1 MAGSGAQTIS
11 DRAAEMESSVADCT
25 TRHVEHRAQ
34 GGPGMSSFEP
44 DTATSGGGADSTRP
58 RFQLARRGYDRQQVD
73 RYVMELIALIEQQH
87 QRAERAERMLEQT
100 RGELDDRGEQEV
112 PSFVHLG
119 VEAGKVLE
127 QAGASA
133 EAIITEAKARGRS
146 VIEDAEGQAAE
157 VVQEAEQRADEQA
170 RTVLA
175 EARDATNLVWQE
187 AQQERS
193 LVEAETTRLQA
204 FRQDMLEHL
213 TDVQACLSELLA
225 DARGLAEPAA
235 VAEPLPVHDDLFWTE
250 AEQAEE
256 PTAAADEES
265 TAAAP
270 ADGGGRPDERT
281 APMRPDERT
290 RGR

>member
-1 MAGSGAQTIS
+1 
-11 DRAAEMESSVADCT
+11 
-25 TRHVEHRAQ
+25 
-34 GGPGMSSFEP
+34 MSAFEP
-44 DTATSGGGADSTRP
+44 DTATAGGGGGDSTRP

-87 QRAERAERMLEQT
+87 QRAEHAERVLEQT
-100 RGELDDRGEQEV
+100 RGELDDQQP

-127 QAGASA
+127 QAGQSA
-133 EAIITEAKARGRS
+133 EAIITEAKSRARA
-146 VIEDAEGQAAE
+146 ILEDAEGQAAE
-157 VVQEAEQRADEQA
+157 VVQEAEGRAAELEQAASQTLEDAESRRDTMLRDADQAASETRRQADEEA

-213 TDVQACLSELLA
+213 TDVQARLTELLA
-225 DARGLAEPAA
+225 DARGLSEPAA
-235 VAEPLPVHDDLFWTE
+235 VPEQLPLDV
-250 AEQAEE
+250 EE
-256 PTAAADEES
+256 GLVGTQAAAGEET
-265 TAAAP
+265 TAVVP
-270 ADGGGRPDERT
+270 PGGDDQEPEDGT
-281 APMRPDERT
+281 APMRPVERAART
-290 RGR
+290 RSR

>member
-1 MAGSGAQTIS
+1 
-11 DRAAEMESSVADCT
+11 
-25 TRHVEHRAQ
+25 
-34 GGPGMSSFEP
+34 MSAFEQE
-44 DTATSGGGADSTRP
+44 TATAGGENDSTRP

-73 RYVMELIALIEQQH
+73 RYVMELITLIEQQH
-87 QRAERAERMLEQT
+87 QRAEHAERMLEQT
-100 RGELDDRGEQEV
+100 RGELDERGEQQQ

-133 EAIITEAKARGRS
+133 EAIINEAKSRARS

-157 VVQEAEQRADEQA
+157 VVQDAEQRVGELEEAARGTLEDAESRRDTLLRDAEQA
-170 RTVLA
+170 ATATRGRVDEEARIVLA

-213 TDVQACLSELLA
+213 TDVQARLTELLA
-225 DARGLAEPAA
+225 DARGLSGPAA
-235 VAEPLPVHDDLFWTE
+235 VTVPVEDDAVEVDDIE
-250 AEQAEE
+250 AEETAEVVSQDGSAE
-256 PTAAADEES
+256 GADVE
-265 TAAAP
+265 
-270 ADGGGRPDERT
+270 T
-281 APMRPDERT
+281 APMRPAERAPT

>member
-1 MAGSGAQTIS
+1 MSAY
-11 DRAAEMESSVADCT
+11 EPES
-25 TRHVEHRAQ
+25 
-34 GGPGMSSFEP
+34 
-44 DTATSGGGADSTRP
+44 ATVGGGNDATRP

-73 RYVMELIALIEQQH
+73 RYVMELITLIEQQH
-87 QRAERAERMLEQT
+87 QRAEHAERMLEQT
-100 RGELDDRGEQEV
+100 RGELDERGEQQ

-133 EAIITEAKARGRS
+133 EAIITEAKSRARS

-157 VVQEAEQRADEQA
+157 VVQDAEQRAGELEEAARGTLEDAESRRDTLLRDAEQA
-170 RTVLA
+170 AAETRGRVDDEARIVLA

-213 TDVQACLSELLA
+213 TDVQARLTELLA
-225 DARGLAEPAA
+225 DARGLSGPAA
-235 VAEPLPVHDDLFWTE
+235 VTVPVEDDAVEVDDIE
-250 AEQAEE
+250 AEETAEVVAQDGIAE
-256 PTAAADEES
+256 GADRE
-265 TAAAP
+265 
-270 ADGGGRPDERT
+270 T
-281 APMRPDERT
+281 APMRPVERAPT

>member
-1 MAGSGAQTIS
+1 MS
-11 DRAAEMESSVADCT
+11 D
-25 TRHVEHRAQ
+25 
-34 GGPGMSSFEP
+34 FEP
-44 DTATSGGGADSTRP
+44 ETATVGGGNDSTRP

-73 RYVMELIALIEQQH
+73 RYVMELITLNEQQH
-87 QRAERAERMLEQT
+87 QRAEHAERMLEQT
-100 RGELDDRGEQEV
+100 RGELDERGEQQ

-133 EAIITEAKARGRS
+133 EAIITEAKARARS

-157 VVQEAEQRADEQA
+157 VVQDAEQRAGELEETARGTLEDAESRRDTLLREADKAATETRGRADEEA
-170 RTVLA
+170 RIVLA

-213 TDVQACLSELLA
+213 TDVQARLTELLA
-225 DARGLAEPAA
+225 DARGLSEPAA
-235 VAEPLPVHDDLFWTE
+235 VTMAGEDDAAEADDV
-250 AEQAEE
+250 E
-256 PTAAADEES
+256 PDETTAAVSQDG
-265 TAAAP
+265 TTDQ
-270 ADGGGRPDERT
+270 ADGET
-281 APMRPDERT
+281 APIEPVERART

>member
-58 RFQLARRGYDRQQVD
+58 RFQLSRRGYDRQQVD

-87 QRAERAERMLEQT
+87 QRAERAERMLEQ
-100 RGELDDRGEQEV
+100 
-112 PSFVHLG
+112 
-119 VEAGKVLE
+119 A
-127 QAGASA
+127 
-133 EAIITEAKARGRS
+133 ARDTL
-146 VIEDAEGQAAE
+146 EDAESRRDTMLREADQAAS
-157 VVQEAEQRADEQA
+157 QTRGRADEEA

-204 FRQDMLEHL
+204 YRQDMLEHL
-213 TDVQACLSELLA
+213 TDVQARLSELLA

-235 VAEPLPVHDDLFWTE
+235 VAEPLPVQDDLLWT
-250 AEQAEE
+250 
-256 PTAAADEES
+256 T
-265 TAAAP
+265 
-270 ADGGGRPDERT
+270 
-281 APMRPDERT
+281 
-290 RGR
+290 

>member
-1 MAGSGAQTIS
+1 MS
-11 DRAAEMESSVADCT
+11 D
-25 TRHVEHRAQ
+25 
-34 GGPGMSSFEP
+34 FEP
-44 DTATSGGGADSTRP
+44 ETATVGGGNDSTRP

-73 RYVMELIALIEQQH
+73 RYVMELITLIEQQH
-87 QRAERAERMLEQT
+87 QRAEHAERMLEQT
-100 RGELDDRGEQEV
+100 RGELDERGEQQ

-133 EAIITEAKARGRS
+133 EAIINEAKSRARA

-157 VVQEAEQRADEQA
+157 VVQDAEQRAGELEEAARGTLEDAESRRDTLLREADQAATETRGRVDEEA
-170 RTVLA
+170 RIVLA

-213 TDVQACLSELLA
+213 TDVQARLTELLA
-225 DARGLAEPAA
+225 DARGLSGPATVTMPVEGAAEDEDAEPGETTAA
-235 VAEPLPVHDDLFWTE
+235 V
-250 AEQAEE
+250 
-256 PTAAADEES
+256 S
-265 TAAAP
+265 T
-270 ADGGGRPDERT
+270 DGGTDQSNGET
-281 APMRPDERT
+281 APMQAVEPTRT

>member
-1 MAGSGAQTIS
+1 
-11 DRAAEMESSVADCT
+11 
-25 TRHVEHRAQ
+25 
-34 GGPGMSSFEP
+34 MSAYEP
-44 DTATSGGGADSTRP
+44 DPATSGGEGDSSRP

-87 QRAERAERMLEQT
+87 QRAEHAERLLEQA
-100 RGELDDRGEQEV
+100 RSEMDDRGEQQP

-133 EAIITEAKARGRS
+133 EAIITEARSRGRS
-146 VIEDAEGQAAE
+146 VIEDAEAQAAE
-157 VVQEAEQRADEQA
+157 VVQEAEQRAGELEQAARETLEEAESRRAKLLGDAEQVASQARGRADEEA

-187 AQQERS
+187 SQQERS

-213 TDVQACLSELLA
+213 GDVQARLGELLA
-225 DARGLAEPAA
+225 DARGLAEPAP
-235 VAEPLPVHDDLFWTE
+235 VTGPQPVQDELFSAEDVQDGE
-250 AEQAEE
+250 A
-256 PTAAADEES
+256 TAAMAPDEEA
-265 TAAAP
+265 TA
-270 ADGGGRPDERT
+270 ERT
-281 APMRPDERT
+281 APLRPAEQARS
-290 RGR
+290 RSR

>member
-1 MAGSGAQTIS
+1 MSAY
-11 DRAAEMESSVADCT
+11 EPES
-25 TRHVEHRAQ
+25 
-34 GGPGMSSFEP
+34 
-44 DTATSGGGADSTRP
+44 ATVGGGNDATRP

-73 RYVMELIALIEQQH
+73 RYVMELITLIEQQH
-87 QRAERAERMLEQT
+87 QRAEHAERMLEQT
-100 RGELDDRGEQEV
+100 RGELDERGEQQ

-133 EAIITEAKARGRS
+133 EAIITEAKSRARS

-157 VVQEAEQRADEQA
+157 VVQDAEQRAGELEEAARGTLEDAESRRDTLLRDAEQA
-170 RTVLA
+170 ATETRGRVDEEARIVLA

-213 TDVQACLSELLA
+213 TDVQARLTELLA
-225 DARGLAEPAA
+225 DARGLSGPAA
-235 VAEPLPVHDDLFWTE
+235 VTVPVEDDAVEVDDIE
-250 AEQAEE
+250 AEETAEVVSQDRSAE
-256 PTAAADEES
+256 GAAGE
-265 TAAAP
+265 
-270 ADGGGRPDERT
+270 T
-281 APMRPDERT
+281 APMQPVERAPT

>member
-1 MAGSGAQTIS
+1 MSAY
-11 DRAAEMESSVADCT
+11 EPES
-25 TRHVEHRAQ
+25 
-34 GGPGMSSFEP
+34 
-44 DTATSGGGADSTRP
+44 ATVGGGNDATRP

-73 RYVMELIALIEQQH
+73 RYVMELITLIEQQH
-87 QRAERAERMLEQT
+87 QRAEHAERMLEQT
-100 RGELDDRGEQEV
+100 RGELDERGEQQ

-133 EAIITEAKARGRS
+133 EAIITEAKSRARS

-157 VVQEAEQRADEQA
+157 VVQDAEQRAGELEEAARGTLEDAESRRDTLLRGAEQA
-170 RTVLA
+170 ATETRGRVDEEARIVLA

-213 TDVQACLSELLA
+213 TDVQSRLTELLA
-225 DARGLAEPAA
+225 DARGLSGPAA
-235 VAEPLPVHDDLFWTE
+235 VTVPVEDDAVEVDDIE
-250 AEQAEE
+250 AEETAEVVAQDGIAE
-256 PTAAADEES
+256 GADRE
-265 TAAAP
+265 
-270 ADGGGRPDERT
+270 T
-281 APMRPDERT
+281 APMRPVQQAPT

>member
-1 MAGSGAQTIS
+1 MS
-11 DRAAEMESSVADCT
+11 D
-25 TRHVEHRAQ
+25 
-34 GGPGMSSFEP
+34 FEP
-44 DTATSGGGADSTRP
+44 ETATVGGGNDSTRP

-73 RYVMELIALIEQQH
+73 RYVMELITLIEQQH
-87 QRAERAERMLEQT
+87 QRAEHAERMLEQT
-100 RGELDDRGEQEV
+100 RGELDERGEQQ

-133 EAIITEAKARGRS
+133 EAIITEAKARARS

-157 VVQEAEQRADEQA
+157 VVQDAEQRAGELEETARGTLEDAESRRDTLLREADKAATETRGRADEEA
-170 RTVLA
+170 RIVLA

-213 TDVQACLSELLA
+213 TDVQARLTELLA
-225 DARGLAEPAA
+225 DARGLSEPAA
-235 VAEPLPVHDDLFWTE
+235 VTMAGEDDSAEADDV
-250 AEQAEE
+250 E
-256 PTAAADEES
+256 PDETTAAVSQDG
-265 TAAAP
+265 TTDQ
-270 ADGGGRPDERT
+270 ADGET
-281 APMRPDERT
+281 APIEPVERART

>member
-1 MAGSGAQTIS
+1 MSAY
-11 DRAAEMESSVADCT
+11 EPES
-25 TRHVEHRAQ
+25 
-34 GGPGMSSFEP
+34 
-44 DTATSGGGADSTRP
+44 ATVGGGNDATRP

-73 RYVMELIALIEQQH
+73 RYVMELITLIEQQH
-87 QRAERAERMLEQT
+87 QRAEHAERMLEQT
-100 RGELDDRGEQEV
+100 RGELDERGEQQ

-133 EAIITEAKARGRS
+133 EAIITEAKSRARS

-157 VVQEAEQRADEQA
+157 VVQDAEQRAGELEEAARGTLEDAESRRDTLLRDAEQA
-170 RTVLA
+170 ATETRGRVDEEARIVLA

-213 TDVQACLSELLA
+213 TDVQSRLTELLA
-225 DARGLAEPAA
+225 DARGLSGPAA
-235 VAEPLPVHDDLFWTE
+235 VTVPVEDDAVEVDDIE
-250 AEQAEE
+250 AEETAEVVAQDGIAE
-256 PTAAADEES
+256 GADRE
-265 TAAAP
+265 
-270 ADGGGRPDERT
+270 T
-281 APMRPDERT
+281 APMRPVERAPT

>member
-1 MAGSGAQTIS
+1 
-11 DRAAEMESSVADCT
+11 
-25 TRHVEHRAQ
+25 
-34 GGPGMSSFEP
+34 MSAYEP
-44 DTATSGGGADSTRP
+44 DTANSEGEGDSTRP

-87 QRAERAERMLEQT
+87 QRAEHAERMLEQA
-100 RGELDDRGEQEV
+100 RSEVDDRGEQQV

-133 EAIITEAKARGRS
+133 EAIITEARARGRS
-146 VIEDAEGQAAE
+146 VLEDAEGQAAE
-157 VVQEAEQRADEQA
+157 VVQEAEQRVGELEQAARDTLEDAETRRSTLLRDAEQAAGETRGQADQEA

-213 TDVQACLSELLA
+213 TDVQARLSELLA
-225 DARGLAEPAA
+225 DARGLAEPAPL
-235 VAEPLPVHDDLFWTE
+235 AEPLPVQDELF
-250 AEQAEE
+250 
-256 PTAAADEES
+256 AADEVQDGEA
-265 TAAAP
+265 TAAMAP
-270 ADGGGRPDERT
+270 EEAEAEAAAERT
-281 APMRPDERT
+281 APLRPAERART
-290 RGR
+290 RNR

>member
-1 MAGSGAQTIS
+1 
-11 DRAAEMESSVADCT
+11 
-25 TRHVEHRAQ
+25 
-34 GGPGMSSFEP
+34 MSAFEP
-44 DTATSGGGADSTRP
+44 DTETSGGGADSTRP

-87 QRAERAERMLEQT
+87 QRAEHAERMLEQT
-100 RGELDDRGEQEV
+100 RTELDDRGEQQ
-112 PSFVHLG
+112 PLSFVHLG

-133 EAIITEAKARGRS
+133 EAILSEARSRGR
-146 VIEDAEGQAAE
+146 VIVEDAEGQAAE
-157 VVQEAEQRADEQA
+157 VAQEAEQRAGELEQTAREALEDAESRRDTMLREAEQAATDTRGQADEEA

-204 FRQDMLEHL
+204 FRQDTLEHL
-213 TDVQACLSELLA
+213 TGAQAGLSELLT

-235 VAEPLPVHDDLFWTE
+235 VAEPLPVQDDLLW
-250 AEQAEE
+250 
-256 PTAAADEES
+256 

-270 ADGGGRPDERT
+270 ADGGGGSGERA
-281 APMRPDERT
+281 APMRP
-290 RGR
+290 

>member
-1 MAGSGAQTIS
+1 MSAY
-11 DRAAEMESSVADCT
+11 EPES
-25 TRHVEHRAQ
+25 
-34 GGPGMSSFEP
+34 
-44 DTATSGGGADSTRP
+44 ATVGGGNDATRP

-73 RYVMELIALIEQQH
+73 RYVMELITLIEQQH
-87 QRAERAERMLEQT
+87 QRAEHAERVLEQT
-100 RGELDDRGEQEV
+100 RGELDERGEQQ

-133 EAIITEAKARGRS
+133 EAIITEAKSRARS
-146 VIEDAEGQAAE
+146 VIEDAESRRDTLLRDAEQAATDTRGRVDE
-157 VVQEAEQRADEQA
+157 EARI
-170 RTVLA
+170 VLA

-213 TDVQACLSELLA
+213 TDVQARLTELLA
-225 DARGLAEPAA
+225 DARGLSGPAA
-235 VAEPLPVHDDLFWTE
+235 VTVPVEDDAVEVDDVE
-250 AEQAEE
+250 AEETAEVVSQDGSAE
-256 PTAAADEES
+256 G
-265 TAAAP
+265 
-270 ADGGGRPDERT
+270 ADGET
-281 APMRPDERT
+281 APMRPVEQAPT

>member
-1 MAGSGAQTIS
+1 MSAY
-11 DRAAEMESSVADCT
+11 EPES
-25 TRHVEHRAQ
+25 
-34 GGPGMSSFEP
+34 
-44 DTATSGGGADSTRP
+44 ATVGGGNDATHP

-73 RYVMELIALIEQQH
+73 RYVMELITLIEQQH
-87 QRAERAERMLEQT
+87 QRAEHAERMLEQT
-100 RGELDDRGEQEV
+100 RGELDERGEQQ

-133 EAIITEAKARGRS
+133 EAIINEAKSRARS

-157 VVQEAEQRADEQA
+157 VVQDAEQRAGELEEAARGTLEDAESRRDTLLRDAEQA
-170 RTVLA
+170 ATETRGRVDEEARIVLA

-213 TDVQACLSELLA
+213 TDVQARLTELLA
-225 DARGLAEPAA
+225 DARGLSGPAA
-235 VAEPLPVHDDLFWTE
+235 VIVPVDDAVEVDDVE
-250 AEQAEE
+250 AEETAEVVAQDGSAE
-256 PTAAADEES
+256 G
-265 TAAAP
+265 
-270 ADGGGRPDERT
+270 ADGET
-281 APMRPDERT
+281 APMRPVERAPT

>member
-1 MAGSGAQTIS
+1 MS
-11 DRAAEMESSVADCT
+11 D
-25 TRHVEHRAQ
+25 
-34 GGPGMSSFEP
+34 FEP
-44 DTATSGGGADSTRP
+44 ETATVGGGNDSTRP

-73 RYVMELIALIEQQH
+73 RYVMELITLIEQQH
-87 QRAERAERMLEQT
+87 QRAEHAERMLEQT
-100 RGELDDRGEQEV
+100 RGELDERGEQQ

-133 EAIITEAKARGRS
+133 EAIITEAKARARS

-157 VVQEAEQRADEQA
+157 VVQDAEQRAGELEETARGTLEDAESRRDTLLREADKAATETRGRADEEA
-170 RTVLA
+170 RIVLA

-213 TDVQACLSELLA
+213 TDVQARLTELLA
-225 DARGLAEPAA
+225 DARGLSEPAA
-235 VAEPLPVHDDLFWTE
+235 VTMAGEDDAAEVDDV
-250 AEQAEE
+250 E
-256 PTAAADEES
+256 PDETTAAVSQDG
-265 TAAAP
+265 TTDQ
-270 ADGGGRPDERT
+270 ADGET
-281 APMRPDERT
+281 APIEPEERART

>member
-1 MAGSGAQTIS
+1 MSAY
-11 DRAAEMESSVADCT
+11 EPES
-25 TRHVEHRAQ
+25 
-34 GGPGMSSFEP
+34 
-44 DTATSGGGADSTRP
+44 ATVGGGDDATRP

-73 RYVMELIALIEQQH
+73 RYVMELITLIEQQH
-87 QRAERAERMLEQT
+87 QRAEHAERMLEQT
-100 RGELDDRGEQEV
+100 RGELDERGEQQ

-133 EAIITEAKARGRS
+133 EAIINEAKSRARS

-157 VVQEAEQRADEQA
+157 VVQDAEQRAGELEEAARGTLEDAESRRDTLLRDAEQA
-170 RTVLA
+170 ATETRGRVDEEARIVLA

-213 TDVQACLSELLA
+213 TDVQARLTELLA
-225 DARGLAEPAA
+225 DARGLSGPAA
-235 VAEPLPVHDDLFWTE
+235 VTVPVEDDAVEVDDIE
-250 AEQAEE
+250 AEETAEVVSQDGIAE
-256 PTAAADEES
+256 G
-265 TAAAP
+265 
-270 ADGGGRPDERT
+270 ADGET
-281 APMRPDERT
+281 APMRPVERAPT

>member
-1 MAGSGAQTIS
+1 MSAF
-11 DRAAEMESSVADCT
+11 ESES
-25 TRHVEHRAQ
+25 
-34 GGPGMSSFEP
+34 
-44 DTATSGGGADSTRP
+44 ATVGGGNDATRP

-73 RYVMELIALIEQQH
+73 RYVMELITLIEQQH
-87 QRAERAERMLEQT
+87 QRAEHAERMLEQA
-100 RGELDDRGEQEV
+100 RGELDERGEQQ

-133 EAIITEAKARGRS
+133 EAIITEAKARARAL
-146 VIEDAEGQAAE
+146 IEDAEGQAAE
-157 VVQEAEQRADEQA
+157 VVQDAEQRAGELEEASRTTLEEAESRRDTLLREAEQA
-170 RTVLA
+170 ATEARGRADEEARIVLA

-213 TDVQACLSELLA
+213 TDVQARLAELLA
-225 DARGLAEPAA
+225 DARGLS
-235 VAEPLPVHDDLFWTE
+235 
-250 AEQAEE
+250 E
-256 PTAAADEES
+256 PTAAAEPVEDDATEADDAEPEET
-265 TAAAP
+265 TAAVP
-270 ADGGGRPDERT
+270 EDGSSDQGGQET
-281 APMRPDERT
+281 APMQPVERART

>member
-1 MAGSGAQTIS
+1 MSAY
-11 DRAAEMESSVADCT
+11 EPES
-25 TRHVEHRAQ
+25 
-34 GGPGMSSFEP
+34 
-44 DTATSGGGADSTRP
+44 ATVGDGNDATRP

-73 RYVMELIALIEQQH
+73 RYVMELITLIEQQH
-87 QRAERAERMLEQT
+87 QRAEHAERMLEQT
-100 RGELDDRGEQEV
+100 RGELDERGEQQ

-133 EAIITEAKARGRS
+133 EAIINEAKSRARS

-157 VVQEAEQRADEQA
+157 VVQDAEQRAGELEEAARGTLEDAESRRDTLLRDAEQA
-170 RTVLA
+170 ATETRGRIDEEARIVLA

-213 TDVQACLSELLA
+213 TDVQARLTELLA
-225 DARGLAEPAA
+225 DARGLSGPAA
-235 VAEPLPVHDDLFWTE
+235 VIVPVEGDAVEVDDVE
-250 AEQAEE
+250 
-256 PTAAADEES
+256 ADE
-265 TAAAP
+265 TAEVVSQDGSAEGAA
-270 ADGGGRPDERT
+270 GET
-281 APMRPDERT
+281 APMRPVEQAPT

>member
-1 MAGSGAQTIS
+1 MSAY
-11 DRAAEMESSVADCT
+11 EPES
-25 TRHVEHRAQ
+25 
-34 GGPGMSSFEP
+34 
-44 DTATSGGGADSTRP
+44 ATVGGGNDATRP

-73 RYVMELIALIEQQH
+73 RYVMELITLIEQQH
-87 QRAERAERMLEQT
+87 QRAEHAERMLEQT
-100 RGELDDRGEQEV
+100 RGELDERGEQQ

-133 EAIITEAKARGRS
+133 EAIITEAKSRARS

-157 VVQEAEQRADEQA
+157 VVQDAEQRAGELEEAARGALEDAESRRDTLLRDAEQA
-170 RTVLA
+170 ATETRGRVDEEARIVLA

-213 TDVQACLSELLA
+213 TDVQSRLTELLA
-225 DARGLAEPAA
+225 DARGLSGPAA
-235 VAEPLPVHDDLFWTE
+235 VTVPVEDD
-250 AEQAEE
+250 AVEE
-256 PTAAADEES
+256 DDADAEES
-265 TAAAP
+265 TAAVSQDGSAEG
-270 ADGGGRPDERT
+270 ADGET
-281 APMRPDERT
+281 VPMLPAEQART

>member
-1 MAGSGAQTIS
+1 
-11 DRAAEMESSVADCT
+11 
-25 TRHVEHRAQ
+25 
-34 GGPGMSSFEP
+34 MSAFEP
-44 DTATSGGGADSTRP
+44 DTATSGGGTDSTRP

-87 QRAERAERMLEQT
+87 QRAEHAERMLEQT
-100 RGELDDRGEQEV
+100 RSEMDDRGEQQT

-133 EAIITEAKARGRS
+133 EAIITEAKSRGRS

-157 VVQEAEQRADEQA
+157 VVQEAEQRAGELEQAARDTLEDAESRRDTMLREADQAASETRGQADEEA

-213 TDVQACLSELLA
+213 TDVQARLSELLA
-225 DARGLAEPAA
+225 DARGLAEPAP
-235 VAEPLPVHDDLFWTE
+235 VAEPQPVQDELFATEEPEAGEATAAMPPAAE
-250 AEQAEE
+250 AEVEVE
-256 PTAAADEES
+256 GAA
-265 TAAAP
+265 
-270 ADGGGRPDERT
+270 ERT
-281 APMRPDERT
+281 SPMRPAERART
-290 RGR
+290 RSR

>member
-58 RFQLARRGYDRQQVD
+58 RFQLSRRGYDRQQVD

-100 RGELDDRGEQEV
+100 RGELDDRGEQ
-112 PSFVHLG
+112 
-119 VEAGKVLE
+119 A
-127 QAGASA
+127 
-133 EAIITEAKARGRS
+133 ARDTL
-146 VIEDAEGQAAE
+146 EDAESRRDTMLREADQAAS
-157 VVQEAEQRADEQA
+157 QTRGRADEEA

-213 TDVQACLSELLA
+213 TDVQARLSELLA
-225 DARGLAEPAA
+225 DARGLAEPAP
-235 VAEPLPVHDDLFWTE
+235 VAEPLPVQDELFATE
-250 AEQAEE
+250 ESQAEE
-256 PTAAADEES
+256 VTAAMRPEAEADAEVEVVDVDG
-265 TAAAP
+265 P
-270 ADGGGRPDERT
+270 AERT
-281 APMRPDERT
+281 APMRPAERART
-290 RGR
+290 RNR

>member
-1 MAGSGAQTIS
+1 MSAY
-11 DRAAEMESSVADCT
+11 EPES
-25 TRHVEHRAQ
+25 
-34 GGPGMSSFEP
+34 
-44 DTATSGGGADSTRP
+44 ATVGGGDDATRP

-73 RYVMELIALIEQQH
+73 RYVMELITLIEQQH
-87 QRAERAERMLEQT
+87 QRAEHAERMLEQT
-100 RGELDDRGEQEV
+100 RGELDERGEQQ

-133 EAIITEAKARGRS
+133 EAIINEAKSRARS

-157 VVQEAEQRADEQA
+157 VVQDAEQRAGELEEAARGTLEDAESRRDTLLRDAEQA
-170 RTVLA
+170 ATETRGRVDEEARIVLA

-213 TDVQACLSELLA
+213 TDVQARLTELLA
-225 DARGLAEPAA
+225 DARGLSGPAA
-235 VAEPLPVHDDLFWTE
+235 VIVPVDDAVEVDDVE
-250 AEQAEE
+250 AEETAEVVSQDGSAE
-256 PTAAADEES
+256 G
-265 TAAAP
+265 
-270 ADGGGRPDERT
+270 ADGET
-281 APMRPDERT
+281 APMRPVERAPT

>member
-1 MAGSGAQTIS
+1 
-11 DRAAEMESSVADCT
+11 
-25 TRHVEHRAQ
+25 
-34 GGPGMSSFEP
+34 MSAFEP
-44 DTATSGGGADSTRP
+44 DTETSGGGADSTRP

-87 QRAERAERMLEQT
+87 QRAEHAERMLEQT
-100 RGELDDRGEQEV
+100 RTELDDRGEQQP

-133 EAIITEAKARGRS
+133 EAILSEARSRGR
-146 VIEDAEGQAAE
+146 VIVEDAEGQAATDTRG
-157 VVQEAEQRADEQA
+157 QADEEA

-213 TDVQACLSELLA
+213 TDVQARLSELLA
-225 DARGLAEPAA
+225 DARGLAEPAP
-235 VAEPLPVHDDLFWTE
+235 VAEPLPVQDELFATE
-250 AEQAEE
+250 ESQAEE
-256 PTAAADEES
+256 VTAAMRPEAEADAEVEVVDVDG
-265 TAAAP
+265 P
-270 ADGGGRPDERT
+270 AERT
-281 APMRPDERT
+281 APMRPAERART
-290 RGR
+290 RNR

>member
-1 MAGSGAQTIS
+1 
-11 DRAAEMESSVADCT
+11 
-25 TRHVEHRAQ
+25 
-34 GGPGMSSFEP
+34 MSAFEP
-44 DTATSGGGADSTRP
+44 ETAAAGGTGDSTRP

-73 RYVMELIALIEQQH
+73 RYVMELITLIEQQH
-87 QRAERAERMLEQT
+87 QRAEHAERMLEQT
-100 RGELDDRGEQEV
+100 RGELDDRGERQP

-133 EAIITEAKARGRS
+133 EAIITEAKSRARS

-157 VVQEAEQRADEQA
+157 VVQDAEQRAGELEEAARGTLEDAEQRRDTMLREADQAATETRGQADEEA
-170 RTVLA
+170 RIVLA

-213 TDVQACLSELLA
+213 TDVQARLTELLA
-225 DARGLAEPAA
+225 DARGLSEPPVTVPVEAEDEDDGEGEPAEAAEPDETTA
-235 VAEPLPVHDDLFWTE
+235 VVPPDGTGE
-250 AEQAEE
+250 
-256 PTAAADEES
+256 AADG
-265 TAAAP
+265 
-270 ADGGGRPDERT
+270 DT
-281 APMRPDERT
+281 APMRQAERART
-290 RGR
+290 RSR

>member
-1 MAGSGAQTIS
+1 
-11 DRAAEMESSVADCT
+11 
-25 TRHVEHRAQ
+25 
-34 GGPGMSSFEP
+34 MSAYEP
-44 DTATSGGGADSTRP
+44 ETATEGGGNDATRP

-73 RYVMELIALIEQQH
+73 RYVMELITLIEQQH
-87 QRAERAERMLEQT
+87 QRAEHAERMLEQT
-100 RGELDDRGEQEV
+100 RGELDERGEQQ

-133 EAIITEAKARGRS
+133 EAIINEAKSRARS

-157 VVQEAEQRADEQA
+157 VVQDAEQRAGELEEAARGTLEDAESRRDTLLRDAEQA
-170 RTVLA
+170 ATETRGRVDEEARIVLA

-213 TDVQACLSELLA
+213 TDVQARLTELLA
-225 DARGLAEPAA
+225 DARGLSEPAA
-235 VAEPLPVHDDLFWTE
+235 VTVPVEDDAAEADDAEPEETAAAVSQDGS
-250 AEQAEE
+250 AEE
-256 PTAAADEES
+256 PDDE
-265 TAAAP
+265 
-270 ADGGGRPDERT
+270 T
-281 APMRPDERT
+281 APMRPVERART

>member
-1 MAGSGAQTIS
+1 MSAY
-11 DRAAEMESSVADCT
+11 EPES
-25 TRHVEHRAQ
+25 
-34 GGPGMSSFEP
+34 
-44 DTATSGGGADSTRP
+44 ATVGGGNDATRP

-73 RYVMELIALIEQQH
+73 RYVIELITLIEQQH
-87 QRAERAERMLEQT
+87 QRAEHAERMLEQT
-100 RGELDDRGEQEV
+100 RGELDERGDQQ

-133 EAIITEAKARGRS
+133 EAIINEAKSRARS

-157 VVQEAEQRADEQA
+157 VVQDAEQRAGELEEAAKGTLEDAESRRDTLLRDAEQA
-170 RTVLA
+170 ATETRGRVDEEARIVLA

-213 TDVQACLSELLA
+213 TDVQARLTELLA
-225 DARGLAEPAA
+225 DARGLSGPAA
-235 VAEPLPVHDDLFWTE
+235 VTVPVEDDAVEVDVE
-250 AEQAEE
+250 AEETAEVVAQDGSAE
-256 PTAAADEES
+256 G
-265 TAAAP
+265 
-270 ADGGGRPDERT
+270 ADGET
-281 APMRPDERT
+281 APMRPVERAPT